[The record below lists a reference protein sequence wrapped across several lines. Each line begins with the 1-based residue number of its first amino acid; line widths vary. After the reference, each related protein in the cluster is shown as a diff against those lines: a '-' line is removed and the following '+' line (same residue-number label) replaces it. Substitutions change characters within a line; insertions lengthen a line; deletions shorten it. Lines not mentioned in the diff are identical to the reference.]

1 MSGENT
7 DFKMYMNNN
16 DESKMTTPI
25 IPSDDTNYRYMSN
38 TGDLNINTNLSSDD
52 TNYRYVGHRK
62 VAFKTRDIESGLEEE
77 KSDSEYVC
85 ETCLYCNLCIFGL
98 ALIAGCVAYVTFG
111 IMYLVQDYNVSRDC
125 KGSNLWEYALV
136 ACILSTSRINASNA
150 TDKDS
155 GGFNFGVLICLG
167 FIEAGLG
174 IWGGIELFSNSCDDL
189 TESNLWTF
197 CFVTFIVQT
206 VLAFLCLIGF
216 PMFVCIYYNFCSLE
230 HRLFRSSIDNNN

>member
-85 ETCLYCNLCIFGL
+85 ETCLYCNLCIFGF

-111 IMYLVQDYNVSRDC
+111 IMYLVQDYNVANDC

-136 ACILSTSRINASNA
+136 AIILSFSRFNAGNAS
-150 TDKDS
+150 DKDS
-155 GGFNFGVLICLG
+155 GGFNIGVLFCLG
-167 FIEAGLG
+167 LIEAGLG
-174 IWGGIELFSNSCDDL
+174 KWGGIELFSNSCDDL
-189 TESNLWTF
+189 SDSNLWTF
-197 CFVTFIVQT
+197 CFVTFVIQFVA
-206 VLAFLCLIGF
+206 AFLCLILMPIIG
-216 PMFVCIYYNFCSLE
+216 CIFACQN
-230 HRLFRSSIDNNN
+230 